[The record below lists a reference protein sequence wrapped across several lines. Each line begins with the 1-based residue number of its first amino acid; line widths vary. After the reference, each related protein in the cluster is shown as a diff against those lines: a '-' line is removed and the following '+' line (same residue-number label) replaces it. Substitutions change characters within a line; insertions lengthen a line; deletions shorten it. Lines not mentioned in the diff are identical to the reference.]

1 MPAREW
7 PYTYDNAHTI
17 YSNQSVDFPKS
28 GSRASRFEARIGW
41 SSRLV
46 TDKGDPYNLVEAT
59 FWYRRNDGYRTWA
72 ARYPG
77 HDKYVYIR
85 ITCDDGDVVLEK
97 PPSDRPITTE
107 NDNAYRMDNE
117 AFVFNTEPDNPIWS
131 GTTEKGGKIWQCF
144 GPCEQTGSPTGP
156 DAQMILRAK
165 VYSNTARLY
174 AEYNFGDVPIG
185 EKQPNACPQIFCT
198 KQAPNGYL
206 IQLDDLA
213 TPPEVNFTSAS
224 YDQSV
229 GEYYSLA
236 WSGNATSDTPG
247 SEIDYYELSYSSDG
261 KAVTDSTKSWI
272 TLSSYIKGTTYR
284 WNCKADNVS
293 RIFRIRARNKVGQW
307 SAYDYTAP
315 IQARILQPIFTN
327 GGNKLFI
334 EDDTKYNN
342 YATNSAFKK
351 AHNAVKQ
358 VKINKKDCHV
368 IANNWK
374 HIVRWTTG
382 QHVYE
387 YRYQIKVWP
396 PQMDAPNVESTPDS
410 EWGHEGTT
418 TALSLQNQNPMNYG
432 AKPGGW
438 IAYRVQAVGLDVPNH
453 DLHSNWIYSLPI
465 RVKGSLLVC
474 QGGWKIAEPKF
485 SGNRKIQQI
494 FVRQFGQW
502 KELY

>member
-7 PYTYDNAHTI
+7 AYTYDDAHTI
-17 YSNQSVDFPKS
+17 YSNQEVDFPQS
-28 GSRASRFEARIGW
+28 GEKRYRFEARIGW
-41 SSRLV
+41 SSELV
-46 TDKGDPYNLVEAT
+46 TDEGAPYNLVKAT
-59 FWYRRNDGYRTWA
+59 FWYRRTDGFRTWA
-72 ARYPG
+72 ARFPG
-77 HDKYVYIR
+77 ADKHVFIR
-85 ITCDDGDVVLEK
+85 CTSDSGNVVMVT
-97 PPSDRPITTE
+97 PPSNRPITIY
-107 NDNAYRMDNE
+107 NDNSYRMDNE

-131 GTTEKGGKIWQCF
+131 ETTEKGGKIWQCF
-144 GPCEQTGSPTGP
+144 GPADQIEHNSPTGP
-156 DAQMILRAK
+156 DAQMVMTAK

-174 AEYNFGDVPIG
+174 AEYIIEDPTINS
-185 EKQPNACPQIFCT
+185 CPQIFCT
-198 KQAPNGYL
+198 KSAPNGYL
-206 IQLDDLA
+206 IQLADLA

-236 WSGNATSDTPG
+236 WKGSATSDTPG

-272 TLSSYIKGTTYR
+272 TLSGYTTGTTYR

-307 SAYDYTAP
+307 SSYDYTSP
-315 IQARILQPIFTN
+315 IQARILTPVFTN
-327 GGNKLFI
+327 GGKKLFI

-342 YATNSAFKK
+342 YATDSAFKK

-358 VKINKKDCHV
+358 VKINEKDCHV

-374 HIVRWTTG
+374 HIVRWTAG
-382 QHVYE
+382 QYVYE

-396 PQMDAPNVESTPDS
+396 PQVNAPNVESTPDS
-410 EWGHEGTT
+410 EWGHEDTT

-432 AKPGGW
+432 AQPGGW
-438 IAYRVQAVGLDVPNH
+438 IAYRVQAVGLDSPNH
-453 DLHSNWIYSLPI
+453 SLHSGWIYSLPI

-474 QGGWKIAEPKF
+474 QGGWKVAEPKF
-485 SGNRKIQQI
+485 AGNRRIQQI